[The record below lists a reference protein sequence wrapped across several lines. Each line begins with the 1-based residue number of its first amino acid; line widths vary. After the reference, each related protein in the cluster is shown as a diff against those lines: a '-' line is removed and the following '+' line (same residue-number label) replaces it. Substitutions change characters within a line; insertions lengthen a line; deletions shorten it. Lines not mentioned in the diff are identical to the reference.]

1 MTWPNHYSI
10 ANITTV
16 WGRTK
21 TSSSSSS
28 SSSPCSTRSMA
39 ISCSYS
45 SNIPVLKSGLVTKP
59 ISKSLMLKDSQVPPR
74 KASRFQIR
82 CSIRNKVFEDQSN
95 GIVCYRDDSGE
106 IICEGYD
113 EGPRFQKQTPT
124 TAYHPRLQT
133 VKGSGLSHA
142 EESVAVQKDFNCN
155 GFNSFC

>member
-1 MTWPNHYSI
+1 
-10 ANITTV
+10 
-16 WGRTK
+16 
-21 TSSSSSS
+21 
-28 SSSPCSTRSMA
+28 MA
-39 ISCSYS
+39 KPLFYCQY
-45 SNIPVLKSGLVTKP
+45 NYVLKSGLVTKP